1 MTRRRMFLTALTL
14 ALGLTLGAGLRR
26 SHDAPRDRAHVFLA
40 LFEARCLPM
49 LQGRPADL
57 RGLTGAP
64 ATLHDT
70 DNVDR
75 DSGFSVRADARW
87 CLVSDQF
94 APLDAAEGARLAEL
108 LRARIPELT
117 GLAQSDD
124 IVRLGDVSLGW
135 MQGTPGSP
143 GRHGIHA
150 VQFGTPPVFLLSL
163 ALPPAP

>member
-26 SHDAPRDRAHVFLA
+26 SDDAPRDRAHVFLA

-49 LQGRPADL
+49 LKGRPADL
-57 RGLTGAP
+57 RGLIGAP

-70 DNVDR
+70 DHVDR
-75 DSGFSVRADARW
+75 DSSFSVKAEARG

-94 APLDAAEGARLAEL
+94 APLDAAEVARLAER

-124 IVRLGDVSLGW
+124 VMRLGDVSLGW
-135 MQGTPGSP
+135 MQGAPGSP
-143 GRHGIHA
+143 RRHGVQA
-150 VQFGTPPVFLLSL
+150 MQFGTPPVFLLSL

>member
-26 SHDAPRDRAHVFLA
+26 SVDAPRDRAHAFLA

-57 RGLTGAP
+57 SGLIAAP

-70 DNVDR
+70 DLVDR
-75 DSGFSVRADARW
+75 DSGFSVKAEARG
-87 CLVSDQF
+87 CLVSDRF
-94 APLDAAEGARLAEL
+94 APLDAAEVARLAEL
-108 LRARIPELT
+108 LRARIPDLT

-124 IVRLGDVSLGW
+124 VMRLGEVSMGW
-135 MQGTPGSP
+135 MQGAPGSP
-143 GRHGIHA
+143 DRHGIHA

-163 ALPPAP
+163 ALPRAP